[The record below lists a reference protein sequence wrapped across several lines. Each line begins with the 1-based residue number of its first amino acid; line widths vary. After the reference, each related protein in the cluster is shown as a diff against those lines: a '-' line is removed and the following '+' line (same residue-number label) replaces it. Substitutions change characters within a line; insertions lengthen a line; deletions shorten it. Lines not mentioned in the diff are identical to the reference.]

1 MPRVKK
7 EELQKVTL
15 NLSMGD
21 RDTLSQFFPTV
32 GWSVAARRI
41 IHRAC
46 RRLKESDSQSE
57 PTGGKIDIS
66 IGDIGEESAE

>member
-15 NLSMGD
+15 NPSMGD
-21 RDTLSQFFPTV
+21 KDTLSKFFPAV

-41 IHRAC
+41 INRAC

-57 PTGGKIDIS
+57 PTGGKIDIT
-66 IGDIGEESAE
+66 IGDIGEEPAE

>member
-21 RDTLSQFFPTV
+21 KDILSQFFPAV

-41 IHRAC
+41 INRAC
-46 RRLKESDSQSE
+46 RRLQESESQSE
-57 PTGGKIDIS
+57 STGGKIDIT
-66 IGDIGEESAE
+66 IGDIGEEPAE